1 MIKLYIKKKK
11 KYNLIKKEK
20 LKRLMKV
27 KKRIIIEK

>member
-1 MIKLYIKKKK
+1 MKRKK